1 MGREDLGL
9 SMGQEVLPPS
19 PYRNVIQAEQPSR
32 FEIFPTRVLS
42 GQS

>member
-1 MGREDLGL
+1 MNL
-9 SMGQEVLPPS
+9 SGQKILPTP
-19 PYRNVIQAEQPSR
+19 PYRNLTQTEQSFR